1 MDATVFIGVIF
12 VATVI
17 AGLTGYLIGRLMKPA
32 PKVKDYSE
40 DVKRISDMLL
50 RVETE
55 NKGLYENIGSLQTL
69 LSSKEKDL
77 DVTSNRL
84 AESEAR
90 LVQEAE
96 NNRRILSMKKS
107 SEIRTGH
114 IAEQLAPFLAGFKYD
129 PKNLKYL
136 GQPIDY
142 IVFGKDKITFIE
154 VKSGKSHLSHNQKHI
169 RQLIADKK
177 VEFEEFRVRGVREGR
192 RKRRNNG

>member
-1 MDATVFIGVIF
+1 MDITLFIAAFFIVAIVTGVI
-12 VATVI
+12 
-17 AGLTGYLIGRLMKPA
+17 GYLVGRSSKP
-32 PKVKDYSE
+32 VKDYSE
-40 DVKRISDMLL
+40 DINRLTDSVL

-55 NKGLYENIGSLQTL
+55 NRGLYENIGSLQTL

-77 DVTSNRL
+77 DAVSDRL

-90 LVQEAE
+90 VVQEAE
-96 NNRRILSMKKS
+96 NNRHILSMKKS
-107 SEIRTGH
+107 SEIRTGQ

-154 VKSGKSHLSHNQKHI
+154 VKSGKSHLSHNQKNI
-169 RQLIADKK
+169 RQLVADGK
-177 VEFEEFRVRGVREGR
+177 VEFEEFRVRGGN
-192 RKRRNNG
+192 RKRRNSNG